1 MSQQAGILD
10 ITFVADQDL
19 RTKQYFL
26 VKMQATGTPMGV
38 ILASAVTD
46 ACIGVLQNEPNTGEA
61 AVVRVLGTSKVS
73 CGTPVGLVVPGLV
86 VSDANGQAIASGTD
100 KDWCIGMALQSTAT
114 TAVGEIIEIFLT
126 HHKASI

>member
-10 ITFVADQDL
+10 LTFIAGSDM

-26 VKMQATGTPMGV
+26 VKMQSTGTPMG
-38 ILASAVTD
+38 ITLGAAVTD
-46 ACIGVLQNEPNTGEA
+46 VLIGVLQNEPNTGEA

-73 CGTPVGLVVPGLV
+73 CGTPVGLVVGDLV

-100 KDWCIGMALQSTAT
+100 KDFVVGIMLESTAT
-114 TAVGEIIEIFLT
+114 TAVGDIAEILISRF
-126 HHKASI
+126 KA